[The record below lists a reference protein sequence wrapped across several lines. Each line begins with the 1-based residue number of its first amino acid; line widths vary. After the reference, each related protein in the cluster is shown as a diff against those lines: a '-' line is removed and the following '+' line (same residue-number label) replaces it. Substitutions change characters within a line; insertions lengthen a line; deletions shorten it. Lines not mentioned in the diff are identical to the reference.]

1 VHGHTWLSDSQKLL
15 ASITGSV
22 ITTQSRTVSSAP
34 ANTCCVGSV
43 WCVGSGLTV
52 ASWVDVWSGFYSWGM
67 LLQPRVLLCIPCA
80 GDGGDITF
88 KGTTISSG
96 PAVRVQSFDGPGIL
110 GVNVQLRPAQ
120 QGQAPPDYWWPA
132 AAAAGLVS
140 SDAGLSVGQ
149 VVGIVMGSVCGVLL
163 LLAAVA
169 AAWHRRRRR
178 SHEHSALLPQKPP
191 MDTAPVGS
199 MASSLSKTSQH
210 SKSAAAQLDRLNTAD
225 VDTVGTE
232 AVNIDT
238 STMHDR
244 LPPLPKAAGAANG
257 SVATSGSARAGS
269 LPSGAA
275 TSSAS
280 SDSISQGLD
289 RWRAAISTT
298 TMQLMERRMQL
309 VQGSPSCSST
319 TASIRTPSGVS
330 SRLSRTQ
337 AGAGGQRE
345 LSASGTAAPQQ
356 STGLQI
362 HHLIGQGSFGS
373 VWLGECVRIPLWVC
387 SP

>member
-1 VHGHTWLSDSQKLL
+1 MG
-15 ASITGSV
+15 
-22 ITTQSRTVSSAP
+22 
-34 ANTCCVGSV
+34 
-43 WCVGSGLTV
+43 
-52 ASWVDVWSGFYSWGM
+52 
-67 LLQPRVLLCIPCA
+67 
-80 GDGGDITF
+80 
-88 KGTTISSG
+88 SG

-110 GVNVQLRPAQ
+110 GVNVQLRPLQ
-120 QGQAPPDYWWPA
+120 QGQALPDYWWPA
-132 AAAAGLVS
+132 AAAAGLSVS

-149 VVGIVMGSVCGVLL
+149 VVGIVVGSVCGVLL

-169 AAWHRRRRR
+169 TAWHRRRRR

-191 MDTAPVGS
+191 MDTATVGS
-199 MASSLSKTSQH
+199 VASSLSKTSQH
-210 SKSAAAQLDRLNTAD
+210 SKSPAAQVDRLNAAD
-225 VDTVGTE
+225 KDAVGTE

-238 STMHDR
+238 STMHDF
-244 LPPLPKAAGAANG
+244 LPPLPKAAAAASG
-257 SVATSGSARAGS
+257 SVATSSSAMAGS

-275 TSSAS
+275 SSSAVASSS
-280 SDSISQGLD
+280 SDSITQGLD

-330 SRLSRTQ
+330 SRLSRPQ

-345 LSASGTAAPQQ
+345 LSVSSTPASQQ

-373 VWLGECVRIPLWVC
+373 VWLGECVFRFLVLFSFDRIVGASAGWLAVP
-387 SP
+387 S